1 VLGSRG
7 AAAALVGV
15 TAVWGSTFVL
25 IKDLVERMP
34 VADFLAVR
42 FAIAAIALVAINP
55 RSLGRL
61 PPAQRRRGIVLGLL
75 YGLAQVGQTAGLQ
88 HTSAAV
94 SGFVTGMY
102 VVFTPLACALLLRRP
117 VTRAAWLAVAVATA
131 GLALLSLRGF
141 SLGYGEA
148 LTLASAGLYALHIVG
163 LGTWSNSRDAYG
175 LTLLQTI
182 TIAAV
187 CTVASVPGGGTLPP
201 DGGAW
206 LGLLYT
212 ALIAGALA
220 LLLQTWAQA
229 HLPATRA
236 AIIMTMEPVFA
247 AAFAVALGGE
257 PLTWRMLAGG
267 ALIVAAMYIVELGP
281 RRSADAQVPHPGPV

>member
-1 VLGSRG
+1 VFGSRG

-15 TAVWGSTFVL
+15 TAAWGSTFFL

-42 FAIAAIALVAINP
+42 FAVAAVALAAINP
-55 RSLGRL
+55 RSLRRL
-61 PPAQRRRGIVLGLL
+61 SPVQRRRGIVLGLL

-117 VTRAAWLAVAVATA
+117 VTRAAWLAVAVSTA
-131 GLALLSLRGF
+131 GLGLLSLRGF
-141 SLGYGEA
+141 SLGYGEV

-163 LGTWSNSRDAYG
+163 LGNWSNSRDAYG
-175 LTLLQTI
+175 LTLIQTV

-187 CTVASVPGGGTLPP
+187 CTAASLPGGVTLPP

-212 ALIAGALA
+212 ALVAGALA

-247 AAFAVALGGE
+247 AAFAVVLGGE
-257 PLTWRMLAGG
+257 PVTWRMLAGG
-267 ALIVAAMYIVELGP
+267 ALIVAAMYVVELGP
-281 RRSADAQVPHPGPV
+281 RQSADAQVPHVGPV